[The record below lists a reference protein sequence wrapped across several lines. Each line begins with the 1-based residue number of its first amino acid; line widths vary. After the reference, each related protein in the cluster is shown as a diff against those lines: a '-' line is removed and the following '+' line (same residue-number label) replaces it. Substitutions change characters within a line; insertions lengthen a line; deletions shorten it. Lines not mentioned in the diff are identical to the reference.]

1 MQNPAT
7 HKPPARKA
15 REPEFPGKLDKAP
28 DFEAC
33 HLAFTESARRTQAP
47 LRRLD
52 QKR

>member
-28 DFEAC
+28 SFEAC
-33 HLAFTESARRTQAP
+33 YFAPAESTRRNPAP
-47 LRRLD
+47 VRRLD

>member
-7 HKPPARKA
+7 YKPPVHKA

-28 DFEAC
+28 SFEASFF
-33 HLAFTESARRTQAP
+33 APSDSARRNQAP